1 MKPSRRIP
9 TPFKTIL
16 TLIPAIFIL
25 AVTIIASA
33 AMPIRADNTL
43 RGKRLRVS
51 STARDA
57 MMGIK
62 TSEVTAPDTLYLP
75 SRDSIQAS
83 GYDKPLRTNRETIL
97 LTNATSRPLQGLALT
112 ISYID
117 MQGRQLHERTDT
129 LAASIPAGET
139 RMLHLATWD
148 TQHSYYYHRG
158 QKPRTANVTPYGIR
172 CRIDFILLTKSAF

>member
-1 MKPSRRIP
+1 MAIL
-9 TPFKTIL
+9 TPL
-16 TLIPAIFIL
+16 TLIIM
-25 AVTIIASA
+25 AVTLIASPTLP
-33 AMPIRADNTL
+33 MRADNTL
-43 RGKRLRVS
+43 RGKQLKI
-51 STARDA
+51 STQARDA

-62 TSEVTAPDTLYLP
+62 VSETADADTLYLP

-112 ISYID
+112 ITYLD

-129 LAASIPAGET
+129 LNTAIPAGGT
-139 RMLHLATWD
+139 RMLRLATWD

-158 QKPRTANVTPYGIR
+158 QKPRTANVTPYDIR
-172 CRIDFILLTKSAF
+172 CRIDFILLTSL